1 MNFLKKEEFICF
13 LAWEGRKPIGFSEA
27 MIRPYANGCEGRPVP
42 FLEGLW
48 LNPSHR
54 RKGLGRELVDAIEVW
69 ASRRGFLELGSDAH
83 MTAIFLI
90 KPIEPMGFAKQSEL
104 YILESC

>member
-1 MNFLKKEEFICF
+1 

-27 MIRPYANGCEGRPVP
+27 MIRPYAKWMRRATRSV
-42 FLEGLW
+42 FRGLW
-48 LNPSHR
+48 VDPSHR

-83 MTAIFLI
+83 MTANISH
-90 KPIEPMGFAKQSEL
+90 KAHRAYGFRETERVVYFRKL
-104 YILESC
+104 LK